1 MRSQDSMAAIM
12 DQFDTTS
19 RSRLCW
25 LVLFILTVTYG
36 CRNEFTPKP
45 TGYLRI
51 TFPEKKYTV
60 FDTNY
65 PYSFEYPVY
74 GEVQPDK
81 SAYSEPYWINIVFPD
96 FDGKIHISYK
106 KVENNLDEYLED
118 SRTLAYKHTIKADAI
133 VETVFSDSVRQVY
146 GLVYEIKGN
155 AASSAQ
161 FHLTDSNRHFL
172 RGSLYFN
179 VQPNVD
185 SLGPVIEFF
194 KEDIKHLME
203 TFEWKGP
210 R

>member
-1 MRSQDSMAAIM
+1 MEKCHNIIKN
-12 DQFDTTS
+12 QF
-19 RSRLCW
+19 RWIILIAVVILPLCKS
-25 LVLFILTVTYG
+25 
-36 CRNEFTPKP
+36 EFTPKP
-45 TGYLRI
+45 MGYMRI
-51 TFPEKKYTV
+51 TLPDKIYTT
-60 FDTNY
+60 FDTTY

-74 GEVQPDK
+74 GEIQPDK
-81 SAYSEPYWINIVFPD
+81 GANSEPYWINIAFPE

-106 KVENNLDEYLED
+106 QVKDNLDEYLED

-133 VETVFSDSVRQVY
+133 IETAISDSVRKVY

-179 VQPNVD
+179 VQPNAD

-194 KEDIKHLME
+194 KQDIKHLME
-203 TFEWKGP
+203 TFEWKYE
-210 R
+210 

>member
-1 MRSQDSMAAIM
+1 M
-12 DQFDTTS
+12 DKWKINIEKQI
-19 RSRLCW
+19 RW
-25 LVLFILTVTYG
+25 LALILLVFLT
-36 CRNEFTPKP
+36 CCKSEFTPKP
-45 TGYLRI
+45 LGYMKI
-51 TFPEKKYTV
+51 TFPDKKYTT
-60 FDTNY
+60 FDTTY

-74 GEVQPDK
+74 GEIQLEK
-81 SAYSEPYWINIVFPD
+81 GAHSEPYWINIAFPE

-106 KVENNLDEYLED
+106 QVEDNLHAYLED

-133 VETVFSDSVRQVY
+133 VETVFSDSEKQVY

-179 VQPNVD
+179 VPPNAD

-194 KEDIKHLME
+194 KQDIKHLME
-203 TFEWKGP
+203 TFEWNYE
-210 R
+210 

>member
-1 MRSQDSMAAIM
+1 MFKCLNTLKYQVG
-12 DQFDTTS
+12 
-19 RSRLCW
+19 L
-25 LVLFILTVTYG
+25 LVLVILVFSAG
-36 CRNEFTPKP
+36 CKSEFTPKP
-45 TGYLRI
+45 LGYMKI
-51 TFPEKKYTV
+51 TFPDKKYTI
-60 FDTNY
+60 FDTTY

-74 GEVQPDK
+74 GEIQPEK
-81 SAYSEPYWINIVFPD
+81 GPHSEPYWINIAFPE

-106 KVENNLDEYLED
+106 KVEDNLHEYLED

-133 VETVFSDSVRQVY
+133 VETVFYDSEKRVY

-179 VQPNVD
+179 VQPNAD

-194 KEDIKHLME
+194 KQDIKHLME
-203 TFEWKGP
+203 TFEWNYE
-210 R
+210 